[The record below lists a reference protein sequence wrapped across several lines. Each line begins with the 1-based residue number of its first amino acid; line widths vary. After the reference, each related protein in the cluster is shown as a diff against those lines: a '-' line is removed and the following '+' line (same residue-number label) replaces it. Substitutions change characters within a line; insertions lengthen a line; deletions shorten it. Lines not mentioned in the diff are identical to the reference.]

1 MTELD
6 MKKLQPGDVIRG
18 KNSADGYIVTAN
30 YGNRVTAVRTTDMT
44 NPSEW
49 DLVVKANPER
59 LKSPGWRG

>member
-18 KNSADGYIVTAN
+18 KSSSHGFIVTAN
-30 YGNRVTAVRTTDMT
+30 YGTRVTAVRTVDLT

-49 DLVVKANPER
+49 DLVVKANPQSVE
-59 LKSPGWRG
+59 P